1 MTLPYSFLC
10 FAGGYCPHN
19 NISRVLAKLQFAAPN
34 VLASD
39 GDLCYTIQTIPVLEE
54 IMTKLLLRLFVKGH
68 KTPDRPEV
76 RSRVGMLSGAVGIVC
91 NALLCVLKLIVGAVS
106 GSVSITADAMN
117 NLSDAA
123 SSIVT
128 LAGFRLAQQPA
139 DEDHPYGHARY
150 EYLSGLAVAG
160 MILVIG
166 FELGK
171 TSVEKILNPTDVLF
185 SVPVCI
191 VLVGSILVKLWLFL
205 FNRYLGKMVNSQAL
219 LATAAD
225 SRNDT
230 ISTLAVLAALIVG
243 TVFHLRIDG
252 IMGLAVAAFILY
264 SGVNMAKE
272 TISPL
277 LGENASPQL
286 RQQIVELVNACPEVL
301 GYHDLMVHDYGPGQ
315 RFASMHVEMD
325 QQADPLVCHELID
338 NLERACLRSY
348 NVHLVLHYDPVVT
361 GDAQLDRMRTVVLEL
376 LQQQDARITI
386 HDFRMVQGKG
396 HTNLIF
402 DMALPADLMG
412 KHKSIKA
419 KLDADL
425 QNLNEGTYYTVVTFD
440 LATFN

>member
-106 GSVSITADAMN
+106 GSVAITADAMN

-128 LAGFRLAQQPA
+128 LVGFRLAQQPA

-230 ISTLAVLAALIVG
+230 VSTLAVLVALIVG

-325 QQADPLVCHELID
+325 QQADPLLCHELID

-412 KHKSIKA
+412 KHKAIKA
-419 KLDADL
+419 QLDTDL

>member
-1 MTLPYSFLC
+1 
-10 FAGGYCPHN
+10 
-19 NISRVLAKLQFAAPN
+19 
-34 VLASD
+34 
-39 GDLCYTIQTIPVLEE
+39 
-54 IMTKLLLRLFVKGH
+54 
-68 KTPDRPEV
+68 
-76 RSRVGMLSGAVGIVC
+76 
-91 NALLCVLKLIVGAVS
+91 
-106 GSVSITADAMN
+106 
-117 NLSDAA
+117 
-123 SSIVT
+123 
-128 LAGFRLAQQPA
+128 
-139 DEDHPYGHARY
+139 
-150 EYLSGLAVAG
+150 
-160 MILVIG
+160 
-166 FELGK
+166 
-171 TSVEKILNPTDVLF
+171 
-185 SVPVCI
+185 
-191 VLVGSILVKLWLFL
+191 
-205 FNRYLGKMVNSQAL
+205 MVNSQAL

-230 ISTLAVLAALIVG
+230 VSTLAVLAAGIVG

-252 IMGLAVAAFILY
+252 VMGLAVAAFILY

-412 KHKSIKA
+412 KHKAIKA

>member
-91 NALLCVLKLIVGAVS
+91 NALLCVLKLIVGVLS
-106 GSVSITADAMN
+106 GSVAITADAMN

-128 LAGFRLAQQPA
+128 LVGFRLAQQPA

-230 ISTLAVLAALIVG
+230 VSTLAVLVALIVG

-277 LGENASPQL
+277 LGENASPEL

-376 LQQQDARITI
+376 LQQQDERITI

-412 KHKSIKA
+412 KHKAIKA

>member
-91 NALLCVLKLIVGAVS
+91 NALLCVLKLIVGVLS
-106 GSVSITADAMN
+106 GSVAITADAMN

-128 LAGFRLAQQPA
+128 LVGFRLAQQPA

-230 ISTLAVLAALIVG
+230 VSTLAVLVALIVG

-272 TISPL
+272 TTSPPL
-277 LGENASPQL
+277 SENASPQL

-412 KHKSIKA
+412 KHKAIKA